1 MEGSSK
7 LMDHGKVRSS
17 FPPAASVVLADFK
30 AALRPF
36 HRLVYL
42 VAFVYARDA
51 ALAERVAIDA
61 MASAFEGWSRQ
72 PGDLNDLKLYLI
84 RTAISESRAHLDA
97 NAALDGIRE
106 DLDELLAQQRMSKW
120 PPIVLDPIRNSAI
133 RSHLTGALRELT
145 APTAVTLL
153 LRDAF
158 HLTTSQIADVI
169 GESHQTVQS
178 RLAYGR
184 IALCVKLASRA
195 SDRKTSAS
203 VSFAAAY

>member
-72 PGDLNDLKLYLI
+72 PSDLNDLKLYLI
-84 RTAISESRAHLDA
+84 RTAISQSRAHVDG

-106 DLDELLAQQRMSKW
+106 DLDELLAQQGMSM

-158 HLTTSQIADVI
+158 HLTTPQIADVV
-169 GESHQTVQS
+169 GESHQRVQS

>member
-30 AALRPF
+30 ASVRPF

-42 VAFVYARDA
+42 VAFAYTKNAS
-51 ALAERVAIDA
+51 LAERVAIAA
-61 MASAFEGWSRQ
+61 MTSAFEGWSRQ
-72 PGDLNDLKLYLI
+72 PSDLNDLKLYLI
-84 RTAISESRAHLDA
+84 RTAISQSRAHVDG

-106 DLDELLAQQRMSKW
+106 DLDELLAQQGMSM

-158 HLTTSQIADVI
+158 HLTTLQIADVI
-169 GESHQTVQS
+169 GESHQRVQS
-178 RLAYGR
+178 RLACGR

-195 SDRKTSAS
+195 SDRKTSAP
-203 VSFAAAY
+203 VSLAAAF

>member
-1 MEGSSK
+1 MEDSSK
-7 LMDHGKVRSS
+7 LMDPGKVRSS
-17 FPPAASVVLADFK
+17 FPPAASEVLADFK
-30 AALRPF
+30 AAVRPF

-42 VAFVYARDA
+42 VAFAYTKNAST
-51 ALAERVAIDA
+51 AERVAIDA
-61 MASAFEGWSRQ
+61 MTSAFEGWSRQ
-72 PGDLNDLKLYLI
+72 PGDLNDLKLCLI
-84 RTAISESRAHLDA
+84 RTAISESRAHLDG

-106 DLDELLAQQRMSKW
+106 DLDELLAQQGMSKW

-158 HLTTSQIADVI
+158 HLTTLQIADVI
-169 GESHQTVQS
+169 GESHQRVQS

-184 IALCVKLASRA
+184 IAVCVKVASRA
-195 SDRKTSAS
+195 SDLKISAPAS
-203 VSFAAAY
+203 LAAAY

>member
-7 LMDHGKVRSS
+7 LMDHRKVRSNS
-17 FPPAASVVLADFK
+17 PPADSKMLADFEN
-30 AALRPF
+30 AVRPF

-42 VAFVYARDA
+42 VAFAYTKNAP
-51 ALAERVAIDA
+51 LAERVAIDA

-72 PGDLNDLKLYLI
+72 PSDLNDLKLYLI
-84 RTAISESRAHLDA
+84 RTAISQSRAHVDG

-106 DLDELLAQQRMSKW
+106 DLDELLAQQGMSM

-184 IALCVKLASRA
+184 IALCVKMASRA
-195 SDRKTSAS
+195 SDRKTSAP
-203 VSFAAAY
+203 VSLAAAF

>member
-7 LMDHGKVRSS
+7 LMDHRKVRSNS
-17 FPPAASVVLADFK
+17 PPADSKMLADFEN
-30 AALRPF
+30 AVRPF

-42 VAFVYARDA
+42 VAFAYTKNAP
-51 ALAERVAIDA
+51 LAERVAIDA

-72 PGDLNDLKLYLI
+72 PSDLNDLKLYLI
-84 RTAISESRAHLDA
+84 RTAISQSRAHVDG

-106 DLDELLAQQRMSKW
+106 DLDELLAQQGMSM

-158 HLTTSQIADVI
+158 HLTTLQIADVI
-169 GESHQTVQS
+169 GESHQRVQS
-178 RLAYGR
+178 RLACGR

-195 SDRKTSAS
+195 SDRKTSAP
-203 VSFAAAY
+203 VSLAAAF

>member
-1 MEGSSK
+1 MRGSSK
-7 LMDHGKVRSS
+7 LMDHRKVRSNS
-17 FPPAASVVLADFK
+17 PPADSKMLADFEN
-30 AALRPF
+30 AVRPF

-42 VAFVYARDA
+42 VAFAYTKNAP
-51 ALAERVAIDA
+51 LAERVAIDA

-72 PGDLNDLKLYLI
+72 PSDLNDLKLYLI
-84 RTAISESRAHLDA
+84 RTAISQSRAHVDG

-106 DLDELLAQQRMSKW
+106 DLDELLAQQGMSM

-158 HLTTSQIADVI
+158 HLTTLQIADVI
-169 GESHQTVQS
+169 GESHQRVQS
-178 RLAYGR
+178 RLACGR

-195 SDRKTSAS
+195 SDRKTSAP
-203 VSFAAAY
+203 VSLAAAF